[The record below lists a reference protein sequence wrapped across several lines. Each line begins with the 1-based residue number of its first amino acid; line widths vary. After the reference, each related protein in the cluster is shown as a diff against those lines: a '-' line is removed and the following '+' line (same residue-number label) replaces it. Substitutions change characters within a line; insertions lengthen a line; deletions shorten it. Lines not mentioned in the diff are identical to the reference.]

1 MLYLYL
7 FLLMFH
13 LTDTTN
19 LKPSFWKSSLTTLIW
34 INDMV
39 KITRL
44 SWKFMRHPLLYYHSR
59 NVIVSSC
66 KVTYL
71 WPPMIQPRGVK
82 HLQVPKSRRN
92 IANIQNKERKINSKK
107 YEDNNEMWRMN
118 KFEQNISAGISC
130 ECLQENHN
138 NT

>member
-1 MLYLYL
+1 
-7 FLLMFH
+7 
-13 LTDTTN
+13 
-19 LKPSFWKSSLTTLIW
+19 
-34 INDMV
+34 
-39 KITRL
+39 
-44 SWKFMRHPLLYYHSR
+44 
-59 NVIVSSC
+59 
-66 KVTYL
+66 
-71 WPPMIQPRGVK
+71 MIQPRGVK

-92 IANIQNKERKINSKK
+92 IANIQNKGDKINSQK

>member
-1 MLYLYL
+1 
-7 FLLMFH
+7 
-13 LTDTTN
+13 
-19 LKPSFWKSSLTTLIW
+19 
-34 INDMV
+34 
-39 KITRL
+39 
-44 SWKFMRHPLLYYHSR
+44 
-59 NVIVSSC
+59 
-66 KVTYL
+66 
-71 WPPMIQPRGVK
+71 MIQPLGVK

-118 KFEQNISAGISC
+118 NFEQNITAGISC